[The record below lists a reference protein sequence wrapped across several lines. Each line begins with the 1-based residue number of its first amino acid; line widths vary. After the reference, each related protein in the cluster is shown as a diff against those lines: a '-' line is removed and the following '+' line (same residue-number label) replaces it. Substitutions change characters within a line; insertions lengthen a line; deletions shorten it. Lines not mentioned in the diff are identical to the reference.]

1 MFKNLPV
8 RIKFI
13 ISFGSVATLLLVL
26 CSTFYL
32 NFSRIVDSNYW
43 NVHTWRVIDESRAL
57 VQSLVNMETGLRGYA
72 LNGKEEMLDPWI
84 EGQKAFTQHIA
95 QAKSLTSDNAR
106 QQARLT
112 ALAAQ
117 QQAWQNSFVTP
128 LLNHRRA
135 LNAGSLS
142 HDAFL
147 ASFEANTGKAQMD
160 DMRKIIAD
168 IATEEQGLLV
178 VRQTEVDTLEKQT
191 TLTLIVGALLGL
203 GIASALG
210 YLLARSITVPLHQAV
225 KAAKAIAA
233 GDLSTVL
240 VAQSKD
246 ETGILISTFALMQAQ
261 LTQVVS
267 DIQSA
272 TASIDSAAKEVA
284 MGNNDLSSRTEQ
296 QAASLEETSASME
309 QLTATVRQNAS
320 NARHATELASDA
332 SRIAERGGHVVGQ
345 VVTTMS
351 AIHDSSKSVVD
362 IISTIEGIAFQ
373 TNILA
378 LNAAVEAARAGEQ
391 GRGFAVVATEV
402 RALAQRSA
410 NAAREIKALIE
421 ASNLRISQGSE
432 LVTRAGATMGDI
444 VNSINNVAHIMSD
457 IFTAS
462 GEQVNGIE
470 HVSLAV
476 NQMDE
481 VTQQNAALVEQAAAA
496 AASLEEQAAQLTR
509 TTAIFKV
516 A

>member
-1 MFKNLPV
+1 
-8 RIKFI
+8 
-13 ISFGSVATLLLVL
+13 
-26 CSTFYL
+26 
-32 NFSRIVDSNYW
+32 
-43 NVHTWRVIDESRAL
+43 
-57 VQSLVNMETGLRGYA
+57 
-72 LNGKEEMLDPWI
+72 
-84 EGQKAFTQHIA
+84 
-95 QAKSLTSDNAR
+95 
-106 QQARLT
+106 
-112 ALAAQ
+112 
-117 QQAWQNSFVTP
+117 
-128 LLNHRRA
+128 
-135 LNAGSLS
+135 
-142 HDAFL
+142 
-147 ASFEANTGKAQMD
+147 
-160 DMRKIIAD
+160 
-168 IATEEQGLLV
+168 
-178 VRQTEVDTLEKQT
+178 
-191 TLTLIVGALLGL
+191 VGALLGL